1 MPRRRL
7 GRRKAGQGGPASG
20 KNNNR
25 NKSDIDQ
32 TPNETIIGAVD
43 AAVTVPNQ
51 DISMVGK
58 IASAA
63 KRRVI
68 LMSSPKSKFKKQNKF
83 GSKFERSHDTRSL
96 DRFLSRKSL
105 VCRRRRKFGHKV
117 ILKHSS
123 DPELTFMVTRAQL
136 EEWKLHKGP
145 DADEIQEKHL
155 TQPQLKGD
163 VSTFDSPKDL
173 QNLSISSEKLEELI
187 EKFELK
193 VSHSL
198 IENSDLSYLSEIE
211 TEGSNDDSLDLEDED
226 NFEVTQDQANFDVT
240 ESCQQS
246 MEDTAFGLLEVPS
259 VIYLK

>member
-7 GRRKAGQGGPASG
+7 GRRKAGQGDPASE
-20 KNNNR
+20 KNNNK

-32 TPNETIIGAVD
+32 TPNKTIIGA
-43 AAVTVPNQ
+43 AVSVPNQ

-58 IASAA
+58 IASA
-63 KRRVI
+63 KRRVT

-96 DRFLSRKSL
+96 DKFLSRKSL
-105 VCRRRRKFGHKV
+105 VCRRRRRRRRKFGHKV

-145 DADEIQEKHL
+145 DADEIQEKSL

-163 VSTFDSPKDL
+163 VSTFDSLEDL

-198 IENSDLSYLSEIE
+198 IEISDLSYLSEIE
-211 TEGSNDDSLDLEDED
+211 TEGSNDDSLDLEEED

-240 ESCQQS
+240 ESCQQT
-246 MEDTAFGLLEVPS
+246 MEDTAFGLLEVP
-259 VIYLK
+259 

>member
-1 MPRRRL
+1 MPKRRI
-7 GRRKAGQGGPASG
+7 GRRKAGQGDPASE
-20 KNNNR
+20 KNNNK

-43 AAVTVPNQ
+43 AAVSVPNQ

-58 IASAA
+58 IASA

-83 GSKFERSHDTRSL
+83 GSKFERSHDTRCL

-105 VCRRRRKFGHKV
+105 VYRRRRRRRRRKFGHKV

-155 TQPQLKGD
+155 TQPQLKED
-163 VSTFDSPKDL
+163 VSTFDSPEDL

-198 IENSDLSYLSEIE
+198 IEISDLSYLSEIE
-211 TEGSNDDSLDLEDED
+211 TEGSNDDSLDLEEED

-240 ESCQQS
+240 ESCQQT
-246 MEDTAFGLLEVPS
+246 MEDTAFGLLEVP
-259 VIYLK
+259 